1 MKRIA
6 QSYLTIVIVGV
17 AWLVLHGWWW
27 ITCPGQRGEN
37 ASGFGAFL
45 TVLGVWIAL
54 LPYIRLG
61 IQGMAEERVKTGS
74 LGAWHD
80 TQTITDNKTIHE
92 EKVKAAM
99 PSVYEERIV
108 AIFMIV
114 IGSLL
119 NGYGT
124 PLVRWLGLS
133 A

>member
-6 QSYLTIVIVGV
+6 QSYWTIGIVGG
-17 AWLVLHGWWW
+17 AWLASHGWW
-27 ITCPGQRGEN
+27 ITYPHQRGKN

-61 IQGMAEERVKTGS
+61 IRGMAEQQVQ
-74 LGAWHD
+74 GAPLSAYHS
-80 TQTITDNKTIHE
+80 TQTIADNEAIYR
-92 EKVKAAM
+92 EKVKAAV
-99 PSVYEERIV
+99 PNIYEERVV
-108 AIFMIV
+108 AVFLIV

-124 PLVRWLGLS
+124 PLMRLLGLS
-133 A
+133 E